1 MRILSS
7 SPKIA
12 KLTRLLVFVLILA
25 MFAVAASAP
34 EYIGTIG
41 H

>member
-1 MRILSS
+1 MRISIS

-12 KLTRLLVFVLILA
+12 KLARLLVFVLILA
-25 MFAVAASAP
+25 MFAVAAGAP